1 MSIRA
6 QDLVDDGSQPIT
18 MRVFADPDGD
28 LNLELE
34 ADGSGAYI
42 AESAVTAGWNDLSF
56 DVSGADASVNWHKL
70 QLRPDADGQV
80 SNDAVT
86 KYYVDD
92 IHFRSDDC

>member
-1 MSIRA
+1 MTVVSRSRCVCLPD
-6 QDLVDDGSQPIT
+6 Q
-18 MRVFADPDGD
+18 DGD

-42 AESAVTAGWNDLSF
+42 MNLPVTAGWNDLSF

-80 SNDAVT
+80 SERCCDEVL
-86 KYYVDD
+86 
-92 IHFRSDDC
+92 HR